1 MKKFIALLLA
11 VLMMASVLAACG
23 GGNTNSGTSSDA
35 GSDSGKSGQASDPF
49 AGQTDIQLKVWA
61 DTKVTALTEE
71 LCNKFKEQYPDKNI
85 QIEVVAQ
92 GENDVTSQ
100 LLNDPETA
108 ADVFSFPSD
117 QLTNLT
123 TAKVIAEVFDE
134 YRADVESRNSES
146 SVQAATLD
154 GQLWAFPETGDN
166 GYYLVYDKRVVSDE
180 DAKTLEG
187 ILEACRKAG
196 KKFIMDAGNGFYSCV
211 FPFTGGMKLEGIK
224 DDVQQFNDYNE
235 DEVVAAMAAFATLMH
250 EYSDVFES
258 NSDNKIASG
267 MDSAAG
273 TCAAGIDGTWNAAAV
288 EQALGENFG
297 AAKLPTI
304 KVNGEDKQMISL
316 HGYKYIGV
324 KEQSKFLEVAELL
337 ADFLTNEEAQIK
349 RAEEV
354 SWGPCNIKA
363 AQSEVVTKK
372 PAVAA
377 VLAQAEF
384 SVPQVN
390 MAATFWTPMANL
402 GNELYKGDKYDTETV
417 RTLLQKTVANIKDE

>member
-11 VLMMASVLAACG
+11 VLMMASILVACG
-23 GGNTNSGTSSDA
+23 GGSSSGS
-35 GSDSGKSGQASDPF
+35 GDSGSGDSGNSGQASDPF

-71 LCNKFKEQYPDKNI
+71 LCKKFCEQYPDKNI

-134 YRADVESRNSES
+134 YRADVEARNSQS
-146 SVQAATLD
+146 SVEAATLD

-166 GYYLVYDKRVVSDE
+166 GYYLVYDKRVVSDD

-235 DEVVAAMAAFATLMH
+235 DEVVATMEAFATLMH

-267 MDSAAG
+267 MDPAAG

-288 EQALGENFG
+288 ESALGENFG

-337 ADFLTNEEAQIK
+337 ADFLTNEEAQIM
-349 RAEEV
+349 RAEQV

-363 AQSEVVTKK
+363 AESDVVTQK

-402 GNELYKGDKYDTETV
+402 GNELYKGDKYDTDTLK
-417 RTLLQKTVANIKDE
+417 TLLEKTVANIKDE